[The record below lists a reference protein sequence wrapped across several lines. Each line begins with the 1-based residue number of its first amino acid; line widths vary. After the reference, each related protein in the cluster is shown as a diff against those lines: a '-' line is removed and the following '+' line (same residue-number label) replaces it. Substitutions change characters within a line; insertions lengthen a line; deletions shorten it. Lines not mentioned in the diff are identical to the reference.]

1 MPFLVSHA
9 GAVPVGQ
16 PTVSLSERKATA
28 LPALAH
34 SQVMGEQTAPPEAA
48 LALRA
53 TLEVAAAFAI
63 VQQAL
68 DDLEAQG
75 LLMLFDQ
82 QEQVAKRLTGDLL
95 AAGVLPKSTQVE
107 PMLPTDTEST
117 AVLFVSKQEDKVEGW

>member
-1 MPFLVSHA
+1 MPSFVSHA
-9 GAVPVGQ
+9 GAIPVGQ
-16 PTVSLSERKATA
+16 PTVSLGERKATA

-34 SQVMGEQTAPPEAA
+34 SQVVGEQTAPSEAA
-48 LALRA
+48 PALRA
-53 TLEVAAAFAI
+53 TLEVTAFAI

-107 PMLPTDTEST
+107 PMLPTDTEAA